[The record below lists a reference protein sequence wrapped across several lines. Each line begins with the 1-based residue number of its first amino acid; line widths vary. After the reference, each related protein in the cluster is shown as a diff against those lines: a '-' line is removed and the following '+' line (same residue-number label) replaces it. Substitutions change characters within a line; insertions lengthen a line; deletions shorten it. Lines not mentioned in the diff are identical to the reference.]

1 MNKREYLANLQSLSN
16 KSKINEFSLADAMAM
31 GLIGIGNSPTDP
43 SDKINKR
50 KKELEAKGAPTS
62 FEAPT
67 PSAEPTPA
75 ELLASDKRSRDAS
88 VVADPG
94 GVINV
99 AGARGDGASN
109 QKALKAGLDNINRQR
124 QAGEISAVQAADYRA
139 QLSDRAGAAI
149 GEVEQQEKESAVEKG
164 LDRVADVAEFI
175 PGAGQG
181 VAALHAASYGLRAA
195 MYGDEDGKYA
205 KGALQSGIN
214 AVLPSV
220 LGAAGKVATKGFGLA
235 AAGAG
240 KVAPT
245 AVGKVGQAATA
256 VGEKIAGAGTSV
268 GGAVERAAEKVIG
281 TNATA
286 LGAAAL
292 KAPGNAVGSMAGAYG
307 GYEAA
312 KEADLGLVG
321 TAAAVIGGGIVG
333 GKAAN
338 LGNQVPGLG
347 RVIPDIEG
355 SIARNL
361 GRVVGGAA
369 RGVNDAAGKI
379 PMPSM
384 PSMPSLPAGVRNKI
398 GAVAVAASQLLPA
411 GGAQAASRIAVPQAG
426 TAISAV
432 ERGVVNAERVSVA
445 ERLPE
450 RLPERVP
457 ETAPRAAEKVPERA
471 PENAPTSSERAP
483 ERASA
488 SSNVQAKVEASAKQT
503 LTNNSKAAETNPAI
517 DTAPAPAKAPATD
530 KVPAADKAPVAD
542 KAPAADEAPARNPV
556 ADTEPVR
563 EPVRE
568 TKPSKSTKTTTGK
581 TPVATPSSELSGE
594 PVVGAD
600 DSFAGRQFGYD
611 RTNFNKVT
619 GVVGDSTQRNR
630 ESRPSS
636 PPTRKLIPRPQLEN
650 FNMKKTIKD
659 KIKAKLNSAKNIGK
673 DGY

>member
-16 KSKINEFSLADAMAM
+16 KSKINEFSLADAM

-67 PSAEPTPA
+67 PNTEPTTSVNTSKT
-75 ELLASDKRSRDAS
+75 ASD
-88 VVADPG
+88 G

-99 AGARGDGASN
+99 AGAKGDGESN

-124 QAGEISAVQAADYRA
+124 QAGEISAKDAADYRA

-181 VAALHAASYGLRAA
+181 VAALHAASYGVRAA

-220 LGAAGKVATKGFGLA
+220 LGAAGKVATKGLGLA

-245 AVGKVGQAATA
+245 AVGKVAQAATA
-256 VGEKIAGAGTSV
+256 VGEKLAGAGTSV

-355 SIARNL
+355 SVARNL

-450 RLPERVP
+450 RVPERAP
-457 ETAPRAAEKVPERA
+457 ETAPRATEKVPERA

-483 ERASA
+483 ERAPERASA
-488 SSNVQAKVEASAKQT
+488 SSDIQAKVEANAKQT
-503 LTNNSKAAETNPAI
+503 LINNSKAAETNPTI
-517 DTAPAPAKAPATD
+517 DTAPAPTKAPATD

-556 ADTEPVR
+556 ADKEPVR

-619 GVVGDSTQRNR
+619 GVVGDSTRRSIN
-630 ESRPSS
+630 STPPS

>member
-1 MNKREYLANLQSLSN
+1 MNKREYLSNLQSLSN
-16 KSKINEFSLADAMAM
+16 KSKINEFSLADAM

-99 AGARGDGASN
+99 AGARGDGESN
-109 QKALKAGLDNINRQR
+109 QKALKAGLDNINKQR
-124 QAGEISAVQAADYRA
+124 QAGEISAKDAADYRA

-149 GEVEQQEKESAVEKG
+149 GEVEQQEKDSAGEG
-164 LDRVADVAEFI
+164 GADQGINVLEYT
-175 PGAGQG
+175 PVVGQG
-181 VAALHAASYGLRAA
+181 VAALHALSYGAREA
-195 MYGDEDGKYA
+195 MYGDEDGKYR
-205 KGALQSGIN
+205 KGAIQSGIN

-220 LGAAGKVATKGFGLA
+220 LGAAGKVATKGLGLA

-245 AVGKVGQAATA
+245 AVGKVAQATTA
-256 VGEKIAGAGTSV
+256 VGEKLAGAGTSV
-268 GGAVERAAEKVIG
+268 GGAVTRTAEKVIG

-321 TAAAVIGGGIVG
+321 TAAAVVGGGIVG
-333 GKAAN
+333 GKLVGGGNKALEGTF
-338 LGNQVPGLG
+338 LGKVRADP
-347 RVIPDIEG
+347 EG

-379 PMPSM
+379 PVPSM
-384 PSMPSLPAGVRNKI
+384 PSLPSLPAGVRNKI

-411 GGAQAASRIAVPQAG
+411 GGAQAASRIGVPQAA

-432 ERGVVNAERVSVA
+432 ERGVGNAERVSVA
-445 ERLPE
+445 EK
-450 RLPERVP
+450 VP
-457 ETAPRAAEKVPERA
+457 ETAPTSSERATERA
-471 PENAPTSSERAP
+471 PENAPTSSERAT
-483 ERASA
+483 AT
-488 SSNVQAKVEASAKQT
+488 SNVQAKVEASAKQT

-530 KVPAADKAPVAD
+530 KVPAADKAPAVD
-542 KAPAADEAPARNPV
+542 RAPAADEAPARNPV

-563 EPVRE
+563 EPARD

-619 GVVGDSTQRNR
+619 GVVGDSTQRNSNR
-630 ESRPSS
+630 ESKPSS
-636 PPTRKLIPRPQLEN
+636 PLTRKLIPRPQLEN

-659 KIKAKLNSAKNIGK
+659 KIKAKLNNAKNIGR

>member
-1 MNKREYLANLQSLSN
+1 
-16 KSKINEFSLADAMAM
+16 
-31 GLIGIGNSPTDP
+31 
-43 SDKINKR
+43 
-50 KKELEAKGAPTS
+50 
-62 FEAPT
+62 
-67 PSAEPTPA
+67 
-75 ELLASDKRSRDAS
+75 
-88 VVADPG
+88 
-94 GVINV
+94 
-99 AGARGDGASN
+99 
-109 QKALKAGLDNINRQR
+109 
-124 QAGEISAVQAADYRA
+124 
-139 QLSDRAGAAI
+139 
-149 GEVEQQEKESAVEKG
+149 
-164 LDRVADVAEFI
+164 
-175 PGAGQG
+175 
-181 VAALHAASYGLRAA
+181 

-214 AVLPSV
+214 AVLPSA

-245 AVGKVGQAATA
+245 AVGRVAQAATA
-256 VGEKIAGAGTSV
+256 VGEKLAGAGTSV

-333 GKAAN
+333 SKLVGGGNKALEGTFLGKVRAD
-338 LGNQVPGLG
+338 P
-347 RVIPDIEG
+347 EG
-355 SIARNL
+355 SIARNV

-450 RLPERVP
+450 RAPERAP
-457 ETAPRAAEKVPERA
+457 ENAPRETEKVPERA
-471 PENAPTSSERAP
+471 PENAPTSSERA
-483 ERASA
+483 SA
-488 SSNVQAKVEASAKQT
+488 SSDIQAKVEANAKQT
-503 LTNNSKAAETNPAI
+503 LINNSKAAETNPTI
-517 DTAPAPAKAPATD
+517 DTAPAPTKAPAPD

-556 ADTEPVR
+556 ADT
-563 EPVRE
+563 
-568 TKPSKSTKTTTGK
+568 
-581 TPVATPSSELSGE
+581 
-594 PVVGAD
+594 
-600 DSFAGRQFGYD
+600 
-611 RTNFNKVT
+611 
-619 GVVGDSTQRNR
+619 
-630 ESRPSS
+630 
-636 PPTRKLIPRPQLEN
+636 
-650 FNMKKTIKD
+650 
-659 KIKAKLNSAKNIGK
+659 
-673 DGY
+673 

>member
-1 MNKREYLANLQSLSN
+1 MNKREYLSNLQSLSN
-16 KSKINEFSLADAMAM
+16 KSKINEFSLADAM

-67 PSAEPTPA
+67 PSAEPTTSVNTSKT
-75 ELLASDKRSRDAS
+75 ASD
-88 VVADPG
+88 G

-99 AGARGDGASN
+99 AGARGDGESN
-109 QKALKAGLDNINRQR
+109 QKALKAGLDNINKQR
-124 QAGEISAVQAADYRA
+124 QAGEISAKDAADYRA

-181 VAALHAASYGLRAA
+181 IAAAHALSYGAREA
-195 MYGDEDGKYA
+195 MYGDEDGKYR
-205 KGALQSGIN
+205 KGAIQSGIN

-220 LGAAGKVATKGFGLA
+220 LGAAGKVATKGLGLA

-245 AVGKVGQAATA
+245 AVGKVAQATTA
-256 VGEKIAGAGTSV
+256 VGEKLAGAGTSV

-321 TAAAVIGGGIVG
+321 TAAAVVGGGIVG
-333 GKAAN
+333 GKVVGGGNKALEGTF
-338 LGNQVPGLG
+338 LGKVRADP
-347 RVIPDIEG
+347 EG

-369 RGVNDAAGKI
+369 RGVDDAAGKI

-384 PSMPSLPAGVRNKI
+384 PSLPSLPAGVRNKI
-398 GAVAVAASQLLPA
+398 GAAAVAASQLLPA
-411 GGAQAASRIAVPQAG
+411 GGAQAASRIGVPQAV

-432 ERGVVNAERVSVA
+432 ERGLGTAERVSVA

-471 PENAPTSSERAP
+471 TENAPTSSERAT
-483 ERASA
+483 ERAPA
-488 SSNVQAKVEASAKQT
+488 TSNVQAKVEASAKQT

-517 DTAPAPAKAPATD
+517 DTAPAPAKVPAPD

-563 EPVRE
+563 EPARD

-581 TPVATPSSELSGE
+581 TPVATPSSELSNE
-594 PVVGAD
+594 PVGGAD
-600 DSFAGRQFGYD
+600 DSFTGKQFGYSS
-611 RTNFNKVT
+611 TNFNKVT

-630 ESRPSS
+630 ESKPSS

-659 KIKAKLNSAKNIGK
+659 KIKAKLNNAKNIGR

>member
-16 KSKINEFSLADAMAM
+16 KSKINEFSLADAM

-67 PSAEPTPA
+67 PPTEPITTTTGT
-75 ELLASDKRSRDAS
+75 D

-94 GVINV
+94 GIINV
-99 AGARGDGASN
+99 AGARGDGESN
-109 QKALKAGLDNINRQR
+109 RKALKAGLDNINRLR
-124 QAGEISAVQAADYRA
+124 QAGEISAKDAADYRA

-149 GEVEQQEKESAVEKG
+149 REVEQQEKESAVEKG

-181 VAALHAASYGLRAA
+181 VAALHALSYGAREA
-195 MYGDEDGKYA
+195 MYGDEDGKYR
-205 KGALQSGIN
+205 KGAIQSGIN

-220 LGAAGKVATKGFGLA
+220 LGAAGKVATKGLGLA

-245 AVGKVGQAATA
+245 AVGKVAQATTA
-256 VGEKIAGAGTSV
+256 VGEKLAGAGTSV

-321 TAAAVIGGGIVG
+321 TAAAVVGGGIVG
-333 GKAAN
+333 GKVVGGGNKALEGTF
-338 LGNQVPGLG
+338 LGKVRADP
-347 RVIPDIEG
+347 EG

-379 PMPSM
+379 PVPSM
-384 PSMPSLPAGVRNKI
+384 PSLPSLPAGVRNKI

-411 GGAQAASRIAVPQAG
+411 GGAQAASRIGVPQAA

-432 ERGVVNAERVSVA
+432 ERGVGNAERVSVA
-445 ERLPE
+445 
-450 RLPERVP
+450 ERVP

-471 PENAPTSSERAP
+471 PENAPTSSERAT
-483 ERASA
+483 ERATENAPTSSERA
-488 SSNVQAKVEASAKQT
+488 PATSNVQAKVEANAKQT
-503 LTNNSKAAETNPAI
+503 LINNSKAAETNPVI
-517 DTAPAPAKAPATD
+517 DTAPAPAKAPAPD

-542 KAPAADEAPARNPV
+542 KVRAADKA
-556 ADTEPVR
+556 PVR

-568 TKPSKSTKTTTGK
+568 PTRDTKPSKPTTTTTGPK

-594 PVVGAD
+594 PVGGAD
-600 DSFAGRQFGYD
+600 DSFAGKQYGYTSTIFG
-611 RTNFNKVT
+611 KAA
-619 GVVGDSTQRNR
+619 GVVGDSPQRNR
-630 ESRPSS
+630 ESKPSS

>member
-1 MNKREYLANLQSLSN
+1 MNKREYLSNLQSLSN
-16 KSKINEFSLADAMAM
+16 KSKINEFSLADAM

-67 PSAEPTPA
+67 PSAEPTTSINTSKT
-75 ELLASDKRSRDAS
+75 ASD
-88 VVADPG
+88 G

-99 AGARGDGASN
+99 AGARGDGESN

-124 QAGEISAVQAADYRA
+124 QAGEISAKDAADYRA

-181 VAALHAASYGLRAA
+181 VAALHALSYGAREA
-195 MYGDEDGKYA
+195 MYGDEDGKYR
-205 KGALQSGIN
+205 KGAIQSGIN

-220 LGAAGKVATKGFGLA
+220 LGAAGKVATKGLGLA

-245 AVGKVGQAATA
+245 AVGKVAQATTA
-256 VGEKIAGAGTSV
+256 VGEKLAGAGTSV

-333 GKAAN
+333 GKVVGGGNKALEGTF
-338 LGNQVPGLG
+338 LGKVRADP
-347 RVIPDIEG
+347 EG

-379 PMPSM
+379 PVPSM
-384 PSMPSLPAGVRNKI
+384 PSLPSLPAGVRNKI

-411 GGAQAASRIAVPQAG
+411 GGAQAASRIGVPQAA

-432 ERGVVNAERVSVA
+432 ERGVGNAERVSVA
-445 ERLPE
+445 
-450 RLPERVP
+450 ERVP

-471 PENAPTSSERAP
+471 PENAPTSSERAT
-483 ERASA
+483 ERAPENAPTSSERA
-488 SSNVQAKVEASAKQT
+488 PATSNVQAKVEANAKQT
-503 LTNNSKAAETNPAI
+503 LINNSKAAETNPVI
-517 DTAPAPAKAPATD
+517 DTAPAPAKAPAPD

-542 KAPAADEAPARNPV
+542 KAPAADKVRA
-556 ADTEPVR
+556 ADKAPVR

-568 TKPSKSTKTTTGK
+568 PTRDTKPSKPTTTTTGPK

-594 PVVGAD
+594 PVGGAD
-600 DSFAGRQFGYD
+600 DSFAGKQFGY
-611 RTNFNKVT
+611 TSTIFGKAA
-619 GVVGDSTQRNR
+619 GVVGDSTQRNSNR
-630 ESRPSS
+630 ESKPSS
-636 PPTRKLIPRPQLEN
+636 PLTRKLIPRPQLEN

>member
-1 MNKREYLANLQSLSN
+1 
-16 KSKINEFSLADAMAM
+16 
-31 GLIGIGNSPTDP
+31 
-43 SDKINKR
+43 
-50 KKELEAKGAPTS
+50 
-62 FEAPT
+62 
-67 PSAEPTPA
+67 
-75 ELLASDKRSRDAS
+75 
-88 VVADPG
+88 
-94 GVINV
+94 
-99 AGARGDGASN
+99 
-109 QKALKAGLDNINRQR
+109 
-124 QAGEISAVQAADYRA
+124 
-139 QLSDRAGAAI
+139 
-149 GEVEQQEKESAVEKG
+149 
-164 LDRVADVAEFI
+164 
-175 PGAGQG
+175 
-181 VAALHAASYGLRAA
+181 
-195 MYGDEDGKYA
+195 
-205 KGALQSGIN
+205 
-214 AVLPSV
+214 
-220 LGAAGKVATKGFGLA
+220 
-235 AAGAG
+235 
-240 KVAPT
+240 
-245 AVGKVGQAATA
+245 
-256 VGEKIAGAGTSV
+256 
-268 GGAVERAAEKVIG
+268 
-281 TNATA
+281 

-321 TAAAVIGGGIVG
+321 TLAAVVGGGIVG
-333 GKAAN
+333 GKVVGGGNKALEGN
-338 LGNQVPGLG
+338 FLGKVRADP
-347 RVIPDIEG
+347 EG
-355 SIARNL
+355 SIARNV

-411 GGAQAASRIAVPQAG
+411 GGAQAASRIGVPQAA

-450 RLPERVP
+450 RAPERAP
-457 ETAPRAAEKVPERA
+457 ENAPRAAEKVPERA

-488 SSNVQAKVEASAKQT
+488 SSDIQAKVEANAKQT
-503 LTNNSKAAETNPAI
+503 LINNSKAAETNPTI
-517 DTAPAPAKAPATD
+517 DTAPAPTKAPAPD

-556 ADTEPVR
+556 ADKEPVR

-568 TKPSKSTKTTTGK
+568 PTRDTKPSKPTKTTTEPK
-581 TPVATPSSELSGE
+581 TPVATPSSELSNE

-619 GVVGDSTQRNR
+619 GVVGDSTRRSIN
-630 ESRPSS
+630 STPPS